1 MCKTCAAL
9 TAFAVSFPNRS
20 AFSEATMA
28 NTYDTSDLRKGLKI
42 MMDGAPFIVVEAQ
55 FVKPGKGQA
64 FTRTRMKNLLTGGVI
79 ERNIR
84 SGEKMDAA
92 DVEDRASTFLYKEG
106 DDSFVFMDKQTY
118 DQIGVPADTVG
129 EDWQFMKENTDVS
142 LTFYNGRV
150 ISVTLPNFVEL
161 RVTHSEPGVKGD
173 TANNVTKP
181 ATLETGASIAVPLFV
196 NEGDMIRIDT
206 RDGVYLER
214 VRG

>member
-1 MCKTCAAL
+1 
-9 TAFAVSFPNRS
+9 
-20 AFSEATMA
+20 MA

>member
-1 MCKTCAAL
+1 L

>member
-1 MCKTCAAL
+1 MGY
-9 TAFAVSFPNRS
+9 
-20 AFSEATMA
+20 M
-28 NTYDTSDLRKGLKI
+28 YDTSDLRKGLKI
-42 MMDGAPFIVVEAQ
+42 MVDGDPFIVVEAQ

-84 SGEKMDAA
+84 SGEKMEGA
-92 DVEDRASTFLYKEG
+92 DVEEKASTYLYKEG
-106 DDSFVFMDKQTY
+106 DESFVFMDKQSY
-118 DQIGVPADTVG
+118 DQVSVPSVTVG
-129 EDWQFMKENTDVS
+129 DDWQFMKENTDVS

-181 ATLETGASIAVPLFV
+181 ATLETGASINVPLFI
-196 NEGDMIRIDT
+196 NEGDLLRIDT
-206 RDGVYLER
+206 REGIYIER
-214 VRG
+214 IRG

>member
-1 MCKTCAAL
+1 
-9 TAFAVSFPNRS
+9 
-20 AFSEATMA
+20 MA

-64 FTRTRMKNLLTGGVI
+64 FTRTRLKNLLTGGVI

-84 SGEKMDAA
+84 SGEKMDGA

-106 DDSFVFMDKQTY
+106 SDSFVFMDKQSY
-118 DQIGVPADTVG
+118 DQVSVSAGTVG
-129 EDWQFMKENTDVS
+129 DDWQFMKENTDVS

-181 ATLETGASIAVPLFV
+181 ATLETGAVIAVPLFI
-196 NEGDMIRIDT
+196 NEGDMLRIDT
-206 RDGVYLER
+206 REGVYLER
-214 VRG
+214 IRG

>member
-1 MCKTCAAL
+1 M
-9 TAFAVSFPNRS
+9 FPAPFFPTSDR
-20 AFSEATMA
+20 FHFEANMA
-28 NTYDTSDLRKGLKI
+28 NTYETSDLRKGLKI
-42 MMDGAPFIVVEAQ
+42 MVDGAPYVVVEAQ

-92 DVEDRASTFLYKEG
+92 DVEEQASTYLYKDGG
-106 DDSFVFMDKQTY
+106 DFVFMNKQSY
-118 DQIGVPADTVG
+118 EQVQVPADTVG
-129 EDWQFMKENTDVS
+129 DDWQFMKENTDVT

-150 ISVTLPNFVEL
+150 TAVALSNFVEL

-181 ATLETGASIAVPLFV
+181 ATLETGATINVPLFI
-196 NEGDMIRIDT
+196 NEGDLLKIDT
-206 RDGVYLER
+206 REGKYLER

>member
-118 DQIGVPADTVG
+118 DQIGVPGDTVG

>member
-1 MCKTCAAL
+1 MCKTCATL